1 MKRKIFL
8 IGVVATI
15 MISLLSLLCACGN
28 KIPQKYVKEWDEKAE
43 YSEAD
48 YRVLEVGEEVRILQL
63 TDIHYDNS
71 NNRKEDTL
79 KLLKDTI
86 EKADADMIAVTGDW
100 CYMAMNK
107 KKKCKEVFDIIDS
120 YNVPWAPVF
129 GNHDAEVFVTKYEF
143 ADMFAEYKN
152 CLFESGYSNIGG
164 VGNYTVVFRNGEN
177 ILGAAIMVD
186 THSSVRMFS
195 SKYESLTKGQIDW
208 YRWTVDGLD
217 ALYKQSGGDQEVIP
231 TLMYTHIPL
240 NEYADAYENGVMV
253 SGENK
258 EKCCVPEENT
268 GMFQAIKDKKSTKA
282 VFCGHDHANNSEYV
296 YEGVRLVY
304 GVQSGWCKNY
314 ADDCIKGGT
323 MAVLDGKDVRIEVLA
338 WGD

>member
-1 MKRKIFL
+1 MKKKIFL

-79 KLLKDTI
+79 KLHKDTI

-107 KKKCKEVFDIIDS
+107 KEKCKEVFDIIDS
-120 YNVPWAPVF
+120 YNVPWAP
-129 GNHDAEVFVTKYEF
+129 
-143 ADMFAEYKN
+143 
-152 CLFESGYSNIGG
+152 
-164 VGNYTVVFRNGEN
+164 
-177 ILGAAIMVD
+177 
-186 THSSVRMFS
+186 
-195 SKYESLTKGQIDW
+195 
-208 YRWTVDGLD
+208 
-217 ALYKQSGGDQEVIP
+217 
-231 TLMYTHIPL
+231 
-240 NEYADAYENGVMV
+240 
-253 SGENK
+253 
-258 EKCCVPEENT
+258 
-268 GMFQAIKDKKSTKA
+268 

-323 MAVLDGKDVRIEVLA
+323 MAVLDGKDVRIEVLI